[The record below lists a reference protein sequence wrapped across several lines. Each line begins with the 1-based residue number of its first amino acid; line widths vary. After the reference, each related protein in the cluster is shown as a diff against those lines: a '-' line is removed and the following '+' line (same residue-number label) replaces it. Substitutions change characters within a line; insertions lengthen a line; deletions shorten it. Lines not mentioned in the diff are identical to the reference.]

1 MPFGSMLSLMKVYS
15 PIWNKYRPAILKMMR
30 DSAEAPQTYSLSAH
44 EFRALNARQK
54 GGYTFVLMVSKGKV
68 VNDIR
73 GSGIA
78 QDLLEVLQLSKSG
91 SELMGESPFE
101 ITMDKHFILH
111 VTKIKQENTTPEV
124 QA

>member
-1 MPFGSMLSLMKVYS
+1 MKVYS

-30 DSAEAPQTYSLSAH
+30 DSAQAPQTYPLSAH

-78 QDLLEVLQLSKSG
+78 QDLLEMLQLSKSG
-91 SELMGESPFE
+91 TELMGESPYE
-101 ITMDKHFILH
+101 ITMDKQFVLH
-111 VTKIKQENTTPEV
+111 VTKINQQVTAPAVQE
-124 QA
+124 